1 MDCRPWWLRRCGT
14 GGHKGRPYERI
25 DGGAAL
31 IAGLLIPAVRFGGV
45 WAPRPTDQA
54 ENTA

>member
-14 GGHKGRPYERI
+14 GGHKGRPYERT

-31 IAGLLIPAVRFGGV
+31 IAGLLIPAVRSGGV